1 MYGLNCISTVC
12 QLKFPVE
19 LQLCNYIWVLL
30 MSVAQQ
36 NPSWQ
41 NIFSNVL
48 KPDKLVGAFQ
58 KIYLGIFSYYRMN
71 IVEPWGICK
80 YREFWEI
87 KQNMNLGYL
96 GTENF
101 WGVGVLNKPVNFRL
115 WCLKYFKVFKTW
127 RMMNLICNVACL
139 KWNFWFKI
147 LL

>member
-1 MYGLNCISTVC
+1 M
-12 QLKFPVE
+12 QLHLDSKIPVDK
-19 LQLCNYIWVLL
+19 IF
-30 MSVAQQ
+30 
-36 NPSWQ
+36 
-41 NIFSNVL
+41 FSNVL

-58 KIYLGIFSYYRMN
+58 KIYPGIFSYYRMN

-115 WCLKYFKVFKTW
+115 WCLKYFKVF
-127 RMMNLICNVACL
+127 
-139 KWNFWFKI
+139 
-147 LL
+147 